1 MVIFLKK
8 GSCGGVGV
16 NTTRLSERYAEHYH
30 FVKKYKENGLYPY
43 FRTLTRSSGPEVQVG
58 GKDLIMVS
66 SNDYLG
72 LAHDEGVIAKTSEM
86 IKNFGTGTGGSRL
99 LCGNLKL
106 HELLEEQLAQFVG
119 KKHAMVFPTGFTT
132 NLGAISSLLTSKDV
146 ILFDRE
152 NHASIF
158 DACKLTR
165 SRIIPFV
172 RNNMEP
178 TMKKLQ
184 RTPYLEEHGI
194 VMLITE
200 GVFSMSGNVVDL
212 PALVE
217 LKKHVPH
224 LYIYLDDA
232 HGIGTMGKGGHGVA
246 ALFDRQDDVDFI
258 MGTFSKSFGSIGGFF
273 TCNDDYI
280 AQHLHH
286 TSRTMIF
293 SAALPAGNV
302 ATVLAS
308 LEILKNE
315 PQRLSRLWR
324 NIGIVRKGYQEIGLA
339 VNTTASPIL
348 PINIGSEDQAFLI
361 SRDLFD
367 KGIFALPVM
376 YPAVARGKAIIR
388 TSFMSTHSQDQLGYF
403 LLTLGKTL
411 KKYNIPG

>member
-1 MVIFLKK
+1 
-8 GSCGGVGV
+8 V
-16 NTTRLSERYAEHYH
+16 NTTRLSARHSEHYH
-30 FVKKYKENGLYPY
+30 FVRKYKDSGLYPY
-43 FRTLTRSSGPEVQVG
+43 FRSITKTSGSEVQVN
-58 GKDLIMVS
+58 GKDLIMIS

-72 LAHDEGVIAKTSEM
+72 LTHDEQVIEKTCDI
-86 IKNFGTGTGGSRL
+86 IKDFGTGAGGSRL

-106 HELLEEQLAQFVG
+106 HELLEEQLAKFVG
-119 KKHAMVFPTGFTT
+119 KRRAMVFPTGFTT
-132 NLGAISSLLTSKDV
+132 NLGAISSLLTDKDV

-165 SRIIPFV
+165 ARIIPFI
-172 RNNMEP
+172 RNNIDP
-178 TMKKLQ
+178 AIKKLK
-184 RTPYLEEHGI
+184 RTPYLEEGGI

-200 GVFSMSGNVVDL
+200 GIFSMSGSVVDL
-212 PALVE
+212 PSIIE
-217 LKKHVPH
+217 LKKQIPH

-232 HGIGTMGKGGHGVA
+232 HGIGTMGIGGHGVA
-246 ALFDRQDDVDFI
+246 AHFNAQDDVDFI
-258 MGTFSKSFGSIGGFF
+258 MGTFSKSLGSIGGFF

-324 NIGIVRKGYQEIGLA
+324 NIAIVRNGYQEIGLEINA
-339 VNTTASPIL
+339 TASPII
-348 PINIGSEDQAFLI
+348 PINIGSEDQAIHI
-361 SRDLFD
+361 SHDLFQN
-367 KGIFALPVM
+367 GIFALPVM

-388 TSFMSTHSQDQLGYF
+388 TSFMSTHSEDQLGYF
-403 LLTLGKTL
+403 LLTLCKIL
-411 KKYNIPG
+411 KNYNIPK